1 MRNPGR
7 TPTAVQTE
15 KDHRREVDDA
25 NDDRV
30 VVTLAEML
38 RRLDEIVLRQ
48 DEIQTSLALLVS
60 QRAVKDWYDTAEA
73 SELLRKAEF
82 TVREWCREGRVHA
95 EKKGSGR
102 GKHQAWVISHQELQR
117 IEREGLLPVRRR

>member
-73 SELLRKAEF
+73 AELLRKAEF